1 MSHVVEK
8 IQSGVEVTAGAE
20 MKEEFLGDVTK
31 DTCDI
36 VVCSD
41 LRHIILCMWKIF

>member
-1 MSHVVEK
+1 MSHVEK
-8 IQSGVEVTAGAE
+8 IQNSVEVAVGAE

-31 DTCDI
+31 DTRDI

-41 LRHIILCMWKIF
+41 LHIILCMWKIF